1 MLPGMPPDPHLLRG
15 MFTGYIRTLAI
26 AGLIGTIAVA
36 AEDLLVLLYR
46 GQQS

>member
-1 MLPGMPPDPHLLRG
+1 MPPYPHLLRG

-26 AGLIGTIAVA
+26 AGLIGTMAIA